1 MTITPEDLRR
11 QSDIVLDEQEIALL
25 RPFGTVRTTRVGD
38 VLFDVGDAPYPLV
51 VVLAGRTE
59 IVDRSDG
66 GEFVIKSSGP
76 GEFDGELGLLTGQ
89 AAFAASVVREA
100 GEALVIP
107 QAGVQEAIATIP
119 AVSDALVTS
128 FAARRQLLMRSG
140 AATLTLVGPENA
152 SSIERLQE
160 FTTRNLIPYRWMDPA
175 DPAAVAILARFGVRD
190 GAGVWVLVRGQKLL
204 RDPSNL
210 ELAKAIGLDL
220 VVQQEAPADLVVIG
234 AGPAGLSAAVY
245 GASEGLSTIVVDNLA
260 IGGQAGTSS
269 RIENYLGFPTGISG
283 GDLAFRAE
291 VQAIKFGARVT
302 VPRQAVELG
311 SEDGLFTVRLDD
323 ETIVRGRSVVLATGA
338 RYRTL
343 GIPEE
348 ESFAGIG
355 VYYAATELEAR
366 RCRNGPVIVVGA
378 GNSAGQAAMFLS
390 ETSSV
395 VHLVCRGPDL
405 TRSMSQYLITRLEH
419 TPNVRIHTEAT
430 VTALRGGEHVASA
443 TITHTQGGVEDVP
456 VCGLFVLIGA
466 DPCTAW
472 LGDMLGLDEHG
483 FILTGQEVATEG
495 AAAVLSPFQTSHS
508 GIFAVGDV
516 RSGSVKR
523 VASAVG
529 EGSVVVQ
536 AVHRYLAEVG
546 HGAERRHDP
555 RHSEPA
561 AARVGGAVSPVTA
574 APAGV
579 KTSSRA

>member
-1 MTITPEDLRR
+1 MIIRPEDLRR
-11 QSDIVLDEQEIALL
+11 QSDIVLDEREIALL
-25 RPFGTVRTTRVGD
+25 RPFGVVRTTQVGD

-51 VVLAGRTE
+51 VVLSGRTE

-89 AAFAASVVREA
+89 VAFAASVVREA
-100 GEALVIP
+100 GAVLLVP

-119 AVSDALVTS
+119 AVSDALVTA
-128 FAARRQLLMRSG
+128 FAARRRLLMRSA
-140 AATLTLVGPENA
+140 AATLTLIGPESA
-152 SSIERLQE
+152 GSIERLQE
-160 FTTRNLIPYRWMDPA
+160 FTTRNLIPSRLLDPT
-175 DPAAVAILARFGVRD
+175 DPAAVAILDRFGVRD
-190 GAGVWVLVRGQKLL
+190 GPGAWVLVRGQKLL

-210 ELAKAIGLDL
+210 ELAAAIGLDL
-220 VVQQEAPADLVVIG
+220 AVKQDAPADLIVIG

-283 GDLAFRAE
+283 HDLAFQAE

-302 VPRQAVELG
+302 VPRQAVSLG
-311 SEDGLFTVRLDD
+311 REHEHFAVRLDD
-323 ETIVRGRSVVLATGA
+323 GTVVRGRSVVLATGV

-343 GIPEE
+343 GLPEE
-348 ESFAGIG
+348 ELFAGNG
-355 VYYAATELEAR
+355 VYYAATDLEAR
-366 RCRNGPVIVVGA
+366 RCRNGPVVVIGA

-390 ETSSV
+390 ASSSV

-405 TRSMSQYLITRLEH
+405 ARSMSHYLITRLEH
-419 TPNVRIHTEAT
+419 TPNVRIHTEST
-430 VTALRGGEHVASA
+430 VSALRGGEHIASA
-443 TITHTQGGVEDVP
+443 TILHARGGEEEVP

-466 DPCTAW
+466 DPCTTW
-472 LGDMLGLDEHG
+472 LGEMVALDDHN
-483 FILTGQEVATEG
+483 FILTGQE
-495 AAAVLSPFQTSHS
+495 AAASASSPFQTSQP

-516 RSGSVKR
+516 RGGSVKR

-546 HGAERRHDP
+546 DGAQQHDDP
-555 RHSEPA
+555 RRAEPA
-561 AARVGGAVSPVTA
+561 AAVA
-574 APAGV
+574 AG
-579 KTSSRA
+579 